1 MLLPL
6 QQANADVAIKALF
19 DTREFTCL
27 VKNIYYEARGE
38 PIRGQKAVALVT
50 LNRVASKHYPDT
62 VCGNV
67 YKKHQFT
74 WTANKNRKVTD
85 KKAWARAEEVAYA
98 VLSGN
103 HGLGSFK
110 ATHFHTKQVSPNWG
124 LKRKAV
130 IGNHIFY

>member
-1 MLLPL
+1 MILPL
-6 QQANADVAIKALF
+6 QQAHADVSIRALF
-19 DTREFTCL
+19 DAREFKCL

-38 PIRGQKAVALVT
+38 STKGQKAVALVT
-50 LNRVASKHYPDT
+50 INRAAHKDYPDT
-62 VCGNV
+62 ICGNV

-85 KKAWARAEEVAYA
+85 KQAWAKAEEVAYM